1 MAYALVV
8 TRNAQVSAEF
18 RKIAAVTGVELR
30 EDTELS
36 IESYPDAFRIYI
48 DHEVPVEIDLRDFA
62 AKAQLKNIDI
72 ILVLATSPN
81 ATTWQLAHE
90 VGAQHIAILPESRQW
105 LIENIK
111 PPTANPGTAIAIT
124 SSVGGVG
131 TSTLISTLASLWA
144 KQNLKVGVVDCS
156 RMSVGLDVAYGLDQV
171 EGIRWSDLVN
181 SKAEPSGKALLE
193 NLPHRDGVWLL
204 ANDELGTS
212 SLDSH
217 LFHIVEQLKSVCD
230 YVILDYP
237 LGSLTNHGSSVVEQI
252 DSQLLM
258 MSNSLRACAVA
269 HTVIKQNPAM
279 ELPLVIREIPGAQ
292 LAPLSIAQSLDQP
305 LWAAVPTD
313 ARVVE
318 FVEQGLALEGMNV
331 SKYNR
336 AVMQLAERFSDAHY
350 GVRAA

>member
-1 MAYALVV
+1 M
-8 TRNAQVSAEF
+8 
-18 RKIAAVTGVELR
+18 
-30 EDTELS
+30 
-36 IESYPDAFRIYI
+36 
-48 DHEVPVEIDLRDFA
+48 
-62 AKAQLKNIDI
+62 
-72 ILVLATSPN
+72 
-81 ATTWQLAHE
+81 
-90 VGAQHIAILPESRQW
+90 
-105 LIENIK
+105 
-111 PPTANPGTAIAIT
+111 
-124 SSVGGVG
+124 
-131 TSTLISTLASLWA
+131 
-144 KQNLKVGVVDCS
+144 
-156 RMSVGLDVAYGLDQV
+156 
-171 EGIRWSDLVN
+171 
-181 SKAEPSGKALLE
+181 
-193 NLPHRDGVWLL
+193 PHRDGVWLL

-237 LGSLTNHGSSVVEQI
+237 LNSLANHGSSVVEQI

-279 ELPLVIREIPGAQ
+279 ELPLLIREIPGAQ

-318 FVEQGLALEGMNV
+318 FVEQGLALGGMNV